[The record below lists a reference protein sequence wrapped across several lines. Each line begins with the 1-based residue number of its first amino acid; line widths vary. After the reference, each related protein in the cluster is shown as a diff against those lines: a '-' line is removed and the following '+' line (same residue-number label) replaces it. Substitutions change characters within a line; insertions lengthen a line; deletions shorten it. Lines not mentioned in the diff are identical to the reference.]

1 MFEGE
6 QWEEA
11 NSLSPD
17 LSGVKPAN
25 CLIKNLLES
34 ESLPQIRNLL
44 EMREINPARLRL
56 KSGVKPGSG
65 LLTDDDQAGTI
76 SRVDIVT
83 IAVNLNGEE
92 AES

>member
-17 LSGVKPAN
+17 LSGVKP
-25 CLIKNLLES
+25 
-34 ESLPQIRNLL
+34 
-44 EMREINPARLRL
+44 
-56 KSGVKPGSG
+56 GSG
-65 LLTDDDQAGTI
+65 LLTDDDQAVTI